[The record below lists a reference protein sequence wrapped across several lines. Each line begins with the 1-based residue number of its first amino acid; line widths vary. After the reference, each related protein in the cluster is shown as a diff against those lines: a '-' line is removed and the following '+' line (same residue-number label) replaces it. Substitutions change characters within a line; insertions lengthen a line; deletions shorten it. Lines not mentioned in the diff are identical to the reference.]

1 MRVFYVSPLCNAS
14 VSSRRNCFVTFRK
27 QEPRVTRDESRFRS
41 SLSQPRLLINH
52 NLGRIFLEIT
62 SSWKNCPPLPRTRV
76 SNRDISYLKW
86 NRNRSA
92 NLLARAV
99 ISPSSPAYVFFCM
112 NLQFFPA
119 RNRPD
124 FSKVGRI
131 EQTSLL
137 RSQFHPDAPETTVIF
152 QKTLFPGAKVERR

>member
-1 MRVFYVSPLCNAS
+1 MESKS
-14 VSSRRNCFVTFRK
+14 ERK
-27 QEPRVTRDESRFRS
+27 
-41 SLSQPRLLINH
+41 
-52 NLGRIFLEIT
+52 
-62 SSWKNCPPLPRTRV
+62 
-76 SNRDISYLKW
+76 
-86 NRNRSA
+86 
-92 NLLARAV
+92 LARA
-99 ISPSSPAYVFFCM
+99 SCNLSLLSAYVFFCM

-137 RSQFHPDAPETTVIF
+137 RSQFHPDAPETTVIS